1 MNFFNF
7 QIGEIL
13 LSFFTRKAYFIMKK
27 HKILKEILSFSRT
40 ILTGLIIGFAVS
52 NYIVANAEVPT
63 GSMETTVMAGDR
75 IIINRLS
82 YVSESPQRGDIIS
95 FYFPDDESEL
105 FLKRIIALPNE
116 EIEGKDGIIYINGE
130 PLTNDYTPIVSYD
143 DFGPFTVP
151 EDCYFVMG
159 DNRINSYDS
168 RYWEHKFVPIDS
180 IVGKAEFSYY
190 PSFKILE

>member
-1 MNFFNF
+1 
-7 QIGEIL
+7 
-13 LSFFTRKAYFIMKK
+13 MKK
-27 HKILKEILSFSRT
+27 NKILKEILSFSRT
-40 ILTGLIIGFAVS
+40 ILTGLIIGFAVN

-63 GSMETTVMAGDR
+63 RSMETTVMAGDR

-82 YVSESPQRGDIIS
+82 YINESPQRGDIIS
-95 FYFPDDESEL
+95 FYLPDDE
-105 FLKRIIALPNE
+105 
-116 EIEGKDGIIYINGE
+116 
-130 PLTNDYTPIVSYD
+130 
-143 DFGPFTVP
+143 FGPFIVP

-168 RYWEHKFVPIDS
+168 RHWEHKYVPINS

>member
-1 MNFFNF
+1 M
-7 QIGEIL
+7 L
-13 LSFFTRKAYFIMKK
+13 LSFFTRKAYSIMKK

-63 GSMETTVMAGDR
+63 GSMENTVMAGDR

-130 PLTNDYTPIVSYD
+130 PLINDYTPIVSYD

-159 DNRINSYDS
+159 DNRTNSYDS
-168 RYWEHKFVPIDS
+168 RYWEHKFVSIDS

>member
-1 MNFFNF
+1 
-7 QIGEIL
+7 
-13 LSFFTRKAYFIMKK
+13 MKK
-27 HKILKEILSFSRT
+27 HKILNEILSFSRT
-40 ILTGLIIGFAVS
+40 ILTGLIIGFAIS

-82 YVSESPQRGDIIS
+82 YVNESPQRGDIIS

-116 EIEGKDGIIYINGE
+116 VIEGKDGIIYINGE
-130 PLTNDYTPIVSYD
+130 PLTTDYTSIISYD
-143 DFGPFTVP
+143 DFGPYTIP
-151 EDCYFVMG
+151 ENCYFVMG
-159 DNRINSYDS
+159 DNRTNSYDS

-190 PSFKILE
+190 PSFKILD